1 MKKHFIGF
9 GFDTGAKGYHFL
21 VVIPKEKDG
30 KVSIYECFHWDPKEV
45 SSLELCSR
53 DLKAEIDCSKWDLL
67 ATDVAQVLNERLER
81 DGISVGT
88 WKVGSRT
95 PVERLCGKELLLL
108 VWAVNGY
115 DTKSVTSAILNWRGL
130 SHEERW
136 WLFTMA
142 NSIGG
147 SAYDSERGW
156 RKAISY
162 ALCDNPTKA
171 AEEPE
176 ELFGAKP
183 AVKNQRHPRVVP
195 PPQPRMGTRDPS
207 LRCNFLS
214 RASQRKRTGSA

>member
-9 GFDTGAKGYHFL
+9 GFDTGARGYHFL
-21 VVIPKEKDG
+21 IVIPKEKDG

-45 SSLELCSR
+45 TSMELCSR
-53 DLKAEIDCSKWDLL
+53 DLKAEIDCSKWNLL

-81 DGISVGT
+81 DGIPVGA
-88 WKVGSRT
+88 WKPGSRI
-95 PVERLCGKELLLL
+95 PVERLCGKELVLL
-108 VWAVNGY
+108 VWAINGY

-147 SAYDSERGW
+147 GAHDSERGW

-171 AEEPE
+171 TEEPE
-176 ELFGAKP
+176 ELFDVKP
-183 AVKNQRHPRVVP
+183 VEKKQRRSPVALPLP
-195 PPQPRMGTRDPS
+195 PKPEK
-207 LRCNFLS
+207 
-214 RASQRKRTGSA
+214 RKRTQ